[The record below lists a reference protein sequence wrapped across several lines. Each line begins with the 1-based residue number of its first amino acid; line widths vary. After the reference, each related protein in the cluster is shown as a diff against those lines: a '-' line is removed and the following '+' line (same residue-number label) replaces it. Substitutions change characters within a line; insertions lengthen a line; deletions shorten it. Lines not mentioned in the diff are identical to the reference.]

1 VGPNTFFWTHFNAL
15 LVDSTMTLLK
25 LAAQLEQIFA
35 PVGILKKIHQEVIV
49 NNFRGS
55 TPLNCALSLL
65 TRLRGSLQF
74 SLNKMEQDI
83 RLTLYLESLYYYLT
97 MVNAWLVKNEL
108 INYTDEFVII
118 NKNEKS
124 SQLPQNYEMN
134 FVLRDGIDEY
144 YEKDCVVKIF
154 CDQVLQIGRNIH
166 LLRLLGKFDVFT
178 KGSGESHSSSVS
190 LSHQPF
196 PETIHQ
202 EFTRRILEELAN
214 YYNCELPETAPLT
227 PKLQQVKSSFDINQM
242 GDWTDFVDLSDGFLT
257 KAFDDF
263 YLEKDETVQETPLYD
278 KVGNITTDLFAMQE
292 LPEKVLGQILKDRFT
307 ISGLMVKNLLIE
319 NYSLD
324 KQFEFLS
331 HIFLF
336 WDDLIF
342 PFYCRFFEKVRFY
355 TVAVQ
360 IDVSISRCTY
370 PTAIGVTA
378 CGSHHTSKTS

>member
-1 VGPNTFFWTHFNAL
+1 VSNKRVA
-15 LVDSTMTLLK
+15 
-25 LAAQLEQIFA
+25 
-35 PVGILKKIHQEVIV
+35 
-49 NNFRGS
+49 
-55 TPLNCALSLL
+55 TPLLIMI
-65 TRLRGSLQF
+65 F
-74 SLNKMEQDI
+74 S
-83 RLTLYLESLYYYLT
+83 
-97 MVNAWLVKNEL
+97 
-108 INYTDEFVII
+108 
-118 NKNEKS
+118 KNEKS

-263 YLEKDETVQETPLYD
+263 YLEKDETAQETPLYN